1 MAVAPPPTPTAQRQ
15 FGRFELQQ
23 MLGRSLASS
32 SWLAL
37 DPTTKEE
44 VLLSVPRGQPHSNAE
59 RDNWTQDV
67 LAAARL
73 EHPRLAGVREVG
85 SHDGWPFVRYDRA
98 QLVTLAER
106 LAAGSPPTPVEA
118 AVMVCDV
125 LEGLAYAHEAGVVH
139 QDIGLHNV
147 LIDKSGHALVLGLSC
162 GLVQLKPGEF
172 SRPQFDRQQVR
183 HAAERDVLMVG
194 LLLYRVL
201 ANTPALDD
209 PDLSSAASRV
219 GPEIVRLPWATPH
232 PVPETLRVIVNRA
245 TDRQQRQRYLSARTL
260 LTALQS
266 WIKTNSNESG
276 GPLLLLLD
284 RLNAVGSLPSRPNTE
299 RALIGVLS
307 QETLRVDDFVDI
319 IVKNPSLAWE
329 MLRSVNVASYKS
341 SGSDEGVTTL
351 SRAVMLLG
359 QAGLRRVAAAVRNWP
374 GALGAQSSLSGDE
387 GATAVSELN
396 AALRQACLAGHIARL
411 MAPFSISDEE
421 AAMAAMSQNLG
432 WLLILYHFPDE
443 AGQIKRLMLP
453 GAPTEPDG
461 PVAPG
466 MTLDAAIAA
475 VLGVNLDDL
484 TAAVMRHWGL
494 HERLQHAARPLSR
507 STPVRNPVS
516 VEDTLRTVAS
526 LANEIAST
534 IGLSP
539 PKAVSGMHQA
549 YLRYARPMGLATMEC
564 NLILAQAIR
573 LVDGV

>member
-44 VLLSVPRGQPHSNAE
+44 VLLTVPRGQPHSHAE

-359 QAGLRRVAAAVRNWP
+359 QAGLRRVAATVRNWP

-453 GAPTEPDG
+453 GARTEPDG

-466 MTLDAAIAA
+466 MTLEAAIAA

-516 VEDTLRTVAS
+516 VEETLRTVAS

-534 IGLSP
+534 IGLTP